1 MTKHF
6 EEYNTKSLEE
16 LIQLEEQIIEEI
28 KYLLKICENK
38 KASPEQISEIKNS
51 DLKFE
56 KEKLQYIQK
65 LIEQNQRKKTR

>member
-1 MTKHF
+1 MTKRF
-6 EEYNTKSLEE
+6 EEYNTKSQGE

-28 KYLLKICENK
+28 QYLLGICNNK